1 MRAVWLH
8 TGNPRALQNQR
19 CSLPGGLARLN
30 VASFVG
36 LIDFVGLVHCL
47 DHRILHCE
55 CVDLPACRVSST
67 PREREAWCKHGGW
80 NTLCPSQT
88 SRLQCSGCEAK
99 AAIYSVNPTGSLP
112 HTLRSFI
119 HSQLFTKGRP
129 WARHYC
135 FKDWIWRERKDVVS
149 SPKWFYYK
157 GDMPAHQIILCA

>member
-19 CSLPGGLARLN
+19 CSLPGGLARLS

-36 LIDFVGLVHCL
+36 LIGFVGLVHCL

-88 SRLQCSGCEAK
+88 SRLQCRGCEAK

-112 HTLRSFI
+112 HTLCAHSFT
-119 HSQLFTKGRP
+119 HSYLPRAGRELGTTALRIEHEEKEKTWSLLLSGFTT
-129 WARHYC
+129 
-135 FKDWIWRERKDVVS
+135 RETCQHTK
-149 SPKWFYYK
+149 
-157 GDMPAHQIILCA
+157 